1 MVFKKGLAV
10 FMWIVVLLSSCGGR
24 GEGGWAHPT
33 LQEADSL
40 VEDAPEKALSLL
52 RKDSA
57 AICGQGK
64 AGVMGLW
71 LLKIHAEDKLYV
83 THLSDSIM
91 QEVVEYY
98 DAHGTPAQRAQ
109 AHYVLGR
116 VYCDMRLSG
125 SAISA
130 FGKALEV
137 KGDDADTYL
146 YKYKAATWLGTLYG
160 DKRLWKGALEAK
172 KEAYGYAKKAGR
184 IPPPVVYALRD
195 IGRIHDYLGQA
206 KLAIPY
212 YRKASATALK
222 ARNAYLHNMVEE
234 ELAGVYIANGMMGEA
249 RRSLSTPVS
258 EGADVAAD
266 IAARYYIWGFFYER
280 NSMPDSALYFYKISL
295 PYGDMRFKHEV
306 YADIASLYLR
316 MGNYKAS
323 ANYSALY
330 EATADSL
337 KRMEMAEDENLLD
350 YVEESLSANKEKMK
364 VMGQRTKLAIIVA
377 ILVLILVPL
386 GAYAVYAFRKR
397 KIERQLQHERLKA
410 YRGRVKDSRK
420 KDKEELNALRERLNL
435 SSHAMTDM
443 QRELLQTT
451 ERLVAKEG
459 EVRALRKRQQE
470 LKITG
475 LQRSACYG
483 KFHNDNFLPELD
495 DFIELQQVLDGA
507 YDGFTSKLKELIPAI
522 REEELW
528 VCCMIKM
535 GMTPVRMCKVLSC
548 NPNYLSMMRKRLYK
562 KIFHQEGSATDFDA
576 FIKDL

>member
-1 MVFKKGLAV
+1 MFKNGLAV
-10 FMWIVVLLSSCGGR
+10 FMWIAVLLSACGGR
-24 GEGGWAHPT
+24 GEGEWAHPT

-40 VEDAPEKALSLL
+40 VEDAPGKALSLL

-91 QEVVEYY
+91 LEVVEYY
-98 DAHGTPAQRAQ
+98 DAHDTPAQRAQ

-130 FGKALEV
+130 FKKAIETRGEDSV
-137 KGDDADTYL
+137 TYL
-146 YKYKAATWLGTLYG
+146 YKYKAASWLGTLYA
-160 DKRLWKGALEAK
+160 DKRLWKDAMAAE
-172 KEAYGYAKKAGR
+172 KEAYGYAKKSGR
-184 IPPPVVYALRD
+184 KAPVIYSLRD
-195 IGRIHDYLGQA
+195 IGRMYGHQGKG

-212 YRKASATALK
+212 YRKASTIALK
-222 ARNAYLHNMVEE
+222 AGNDYLYNMVEE
-234 ELAGVYIANGMMGEA
+234 ELAGVYIANGMMAEA
-249 RRSLSTPVS
+249 RESLSTPVV
-258 EGADVAAD
+258 EGADVAED
-266 IAARYYIWGFFYER
+266 IAARYAIWGFYYER
-280 NSMPDSALYFYKISL
+280 NSKPDSALYFYKKSL
-295 PYGDMRFKHEV
+295 PYGDLGFRKEV
-306 YADIASLYLR
+306 YANIASLYRR
-316 MGNYKAS
+316 MGNYEESAS
-323 ANYSALY
+323 YAVLY
-330 EATADSL
+330 KTMADSL
-337 KRMEMAEDENLLD
+337 KRAEMAEDENLMD

-386 GAYAVYAFRKR
+386 GAYTLYAFRKR

-410 YRGRVKDSRK
+410 YRGKVNDSRK
-420 KDKEELNALRERLNL
+420 RDKEELSALRERLNN
-435 SSHAMTDM
+435 SSHALTDM

-451 ERLVAKEG
+451 ERLFAKE
-459 EVRALRKRQQE
+459 EETRVLRKRQQE
-470 LKITG
+470 LKTTE
-475 LQRSACYG
+475 LQRSECYG
-483 KFHNDNFLPELD
+483 KFHDDKFLPALK
-495 DFIELQQVLDGA
+495 DFVELQQVLDDT
-507 YDGFTSKLKELIPAI
+507 YDNFTSKLKELIPAI

>member
-1 MVFKKGLAV
+1 MMFKNGLAF
-10 FMWIVVLLSSCGGR
+10 FMWIVFLLSACGGR
-24 GEGGWAHPT
+24 GEGEWAHPT
-33 LQEADSL
+33 LQKADSL

-57 AICGQGK
+57 AIYGQGK
-64 AGVMGLW
+64 AGVMGFW
-71 LLKIHAEDKLYV
+71 LLKTHAEDKLYV

-160 DKRLWKGALEAK
+160 DKCLWQEAIVM
-172 KEAYGYAKKAGR
+172 EKKAYS
-184 IPPPVVYALRD
+184 YALRLRQKVYMIFALRN
-195 IGRIHDYLGQA
+195 IGRMCGHQGKG

-212 YRKASATALK
+212 YRKASTIALK
-222 ARNAYLHNMVEE
+222 AGNDYLYNMVEE
-234 ELAGVYIANGMMGEA
+234 ELAGVYIANGMMAEA
-249 RRSLSTPVS
+249 RESLSTPVV
-258 EGADVAAD
+258 EGADVAED
-266 IAARYYIWGFFYER
+266 IAARYAIWGFYYER
-280 NSMPDSALYFYKISL
+280 NSKPDSALYFYKKSL
-295 PYGDMRFKHEV
+295 PYGDLGFRKEV
-306 YADIASLYLR
+306 YANIASLYRR
-316 MGNYKAS
+316 MGNYEESAS
-323 ANYSALY
+323 YAVLY
-330 EATADSL
+330 KTMADSL
-337 KRMEMAEDENLLD
+337 KRAEMAEDENLMD

-420 KDKEELNALRERLNL
+420 KDKEELNALRERLNN
-435 SSHAMTDM
+435 SSHALTDM

-451 ERLVAKEG
+451 ERLFAKE
-459 EVRALRKRQQE
+459 EETRVLRKRQQE
-470 LKITG
+470 LKTTE
-475 LQRSACYG
+475 LQRSKCYE
-483 KFHNDNFLPELD
+483 KFHDDKFSPGLE
-495 DFIELQQVLDGA
+495 DFIDLQQVLDDT
-507 YDGFTSKLKELIPAI
+507 YDNFTSKLKELIPAI
-522 REEELW
+522 REDELW

-535 GMTPVRMCKVLSC
+535 CITPVRMCKVLSC
-548 NPNYLSMMRKRLYK
+548 KSNYLSMMRKRLYK
-562 KIFHQEGSATDFDA
+562 KVFGREGSATDFDA

>member
-1 MVFKKGLAV
+1 MVFKNGLAV
-10 FMWIVVLLSSCGGR
+10 FMWIAVLLSACGGR
-24 GEGGWAHPT
+24 GEGEWAHPT

-40 VEDAPEKALSLL
+40 VEDAPGKALSLL

-91 QEVVEYY
+91 LEVVEYY
-98 DAHGTPAQRAQ
+98 DAHDTPAQRAQ

-130 FGKALEV
+130 FKKAIETRGEDSV
-137 KGDDADTYL
+137 TYL
-146 YKYKAATWLGTLYG
+146 YKYKAASWLGTLYA
-160 DKRLWKGALEAK
+160 DKRLWKDAMAAE
-172 KEAYGYAKKAGR
+172 KEAYGYAKKSGR
-184 IPPPVVYALRD
+184 KAPVIYSLRD
-195 IGRIHDYLGQA
+195 IGRMYGHQGKG

-212 YRKASATALK
+212 YRKASTIALK
-222 ARNAYLHNMVEE
+222 AGNDYLYNMVEE
-234 ELAGVYIANGMMGEA
+234 ELAGVYIANGMMAEA
-249 RRSLSTPVS
+249 RESLSTPVV
-258 EGADVAAD
+258 EGADVAED
-266 IAARYYIWGFFYER
+266 IAARYAIWGFYYER
-280 NSMPDSALYFYKISL
+280 NSKPDSALYFYKKSL
-295 PYGDMRFKHEV
+295 PYGDLGFRKEV
-306 YADIASLYLR
+306 YANIASLYRR
-316 MGNYKAS
+316 MGNYEESAS
-323 ANYSALY
+323 YAVLY
-330 EATADSL
+330 KTMADSL
-337 KRMEMAEDENLLD
+337 KRAEMAEDENLMD

-386 GAYAVYAFRKR
+386 GAYTLYAFRKR

-410 YRGRVKDSRK
+410 YRGKVNDSRK
-420 KDKEELNALRERLNL
+420 RDKEELSALRERLNN
-435 SSHAMTDM
+435 SSHALTDM

-451 ERLVAKEG
+451 ERLFAKE
-459 EVRALRKRQQE
+459 EETRVLRKRQQE
-470 LKITG
+470 LKTTE
-475 LQRSACYG
+475 LQRSECYG
-483 KFHNDNFLPELD
+483 KFHDDKFLPALK
-495 DFIELQQVLDGA
+495 DFVELQQVLDDT
-507 YDGFTSKLKELIPAI
+507 YDNFTSKLKELIPAI

>member
-1 MVFKKGLAV
+1 MFKNGLAV
-10 FMWIVVLLSSCGGR
+10 FMWIAVLLSACGGR
-24 GEGGWAHPT
+24 GEGEWAHPT

-40 VEDAPEKALSLL
+40 VEDAPGKALSLL

-64 AGVMGLW
+64 AGVMGFW

-130 FGKALEV
+130 FKKAIETR
-137 KGDDADTYL
+137 GEDSATYL
-146 YKYKAATWLGTLYG
+146 YKYKAASWLGVLYE
-160 DKRLWKGALEAK
+160 DKRLWKEAMAAQ
-172 KEAYGYAKKAGR
+172 KEAYGYALKSGRKA
-184 IPPPVVYALRD
+184 PVIYALRD
-195 IGRIHDYLGQA
+195 IGRLYDYQGQG
-206 KLAIPY
+206 KRGIPY
-212 YRKASATALK
+212 YRKASAIALESG
-222 ARNAYLHNMVEE
+222 NAYLYNMVEE
-234 ELAGVYIANGMMGEA
+234 ELASVYIGQGMMAEA
-249 RRSLSTPVS
+249 RKSLSTPVV
-258 EGADVAAD
+258 EDADVDAD
-266 IAARYYIWGFFYER
+266 VAARYYIWGYYYER
-280 NSMPDSALYFYKISL
+280 KSMLDSALYFHKKSL
-295 PYGDMRFKHEV
+295 FYGDIRFKHEV
-306 YADIASLYLR
+306 YADIASLYRR
-316 MGNYKAS
+316 MGNYAES
-323 ANYSALY
+323 SSYSALY

-337 KRMEMAEDENLLD
+337 KRMEVAEDENLMD

-364 VMGQRTKLAIIVA
+364 VMRQRTKLAIIVA

-386 GAYAVYAFRKR
+386 GAYTLYAFRKR

-410 YRGRVKDSRK
+410 YRGKVNDSRK
-420 KDKEELNALRERLNL
+420 RDKEELSALRERLNN
-435 SSHAMTDM
+435 SSHAMIDM
-443 QRELLQTT
+443 QQKLLQTT
-451 ERLVAKEG
+451 ERLVAKEE
-459 EVRALRKRQQE
+459 EVRDLRKRQQE

-475 LQRSACYG
+475 LQRAECYG
-483 KFHNDNFLPELD
+483 KFHDDKFLPALK
-495 DFIELQQVLDGA
+495 DFVELQQVLDDT
-507 YDGFTSKLKELIPAI
+507 YDNFTSKLKELIPAI

>member
-130 FGKALEV
+130 FKKAIETRGEDSV
-137 KGDDADTYL
+137 TYL
-146 YKYKAATWLGTLYG
+146 YKYKAASWLGALYEG
-160 DKRLWKGALEAK
+160 KRLWKDAMAAE
-172 KEAYGYAKKAGR
+172 KEAYGYAQKSGR
-184 IPPPVVYALRD
+184 TAPVVYALRD
-195 IGRIHDYLGQA
+195 IGRLYDYQGKGKLG
-206 KLAIPY
+206 IPY
-212 YRKASATALK
+212 YRKASAIALK
-222 ARNAYLHNMVEE
+222 ARNAYLYNMVEE
-234 ELAGVYIANGMMGEA
+234 ELAGVYIENGMMAEA
-249 RRSLSTPVS
+249 RKSLSTPVV
-258 EGADVAAD
+258 EGTGVAAD
-266 IAARYYIWGFFYER
+266 IASRYYIWGFFYER
-280 NSMPDSALYFYKISL
+280 NSMTDSALYFYKKSL
-295 PYGDMRFKHEV
+295 FYGDIRFKHEV
-306 YADIASLYLR
+306 YADIASLYRR
-316 MGNYKAS
+316 MGNYAES
-323 ANYSALY
+323 SSYSALY

-337 KRMEMAEDENLLD
+337 KRMEVAEDENLMD

-364 VMGQRTKLAIIVA
+364 VMRQRTKLAIIVA

-386 GAYAVYAFRKR
+386 GAYTLYAFRKR

-410 YRGRVKDSRK
+410 YRGKVNDSRK
-420 KDKEELNALRERLNL
+420 RDKEELSALRERLNN
-435 SSHAMTDM
+435 SSHALTDM

-451 ERLVAKEG
+451 ERLFAKE
-459 EVRALRKRQQE
+459 EETRVLRKRQQE
-470 LKITG
+470 LKTTE
-475 LQRSACYG
+475 LQRSECYG
-483 KFHNDNFLPELD
+483 KFHDDKFLPALK
-495 DFIELQQVLDGA
+495 DFVELQQVLDDA
-507 YDGFTSKLKELIPAI
+507 YDGFTSKLKEFIPTI
-522 REEELW
+522 REEEMW
-528 VCCMIKM
+528 VCCMIKI
-535 GMTPVRMCKVLSC
+535 GMTLTRMCKVLSC
-548 NPNYLSMMRKRLYK
+548 KSNYLSMMRKRLYK
-562 KIFHQEGSATDFDA
+562 KVFGREGSATDFDA

>member
-1 MVFKKGLAV
+1 MFKKGLAV

-116 VYCDMRLSG
+116 VYCDMRLPG
-125 SAISA
+125 TAISS
-130 FGKALEV
+130 FKKVLGVRGE
-137 KGDDADTYL
+137 DADTYL
-146 YKYKAATWLGTLYG
+146 YKYKAATWLGTLFEE
-160 DKRLWKGALEAK
+160 KRQWRDAMAIEKR
-172 KEAYGYAKKAGR
+172 AYVYAKRSGR
-184 IPPPVVYALRD
+184 TSPVVYVLRNM
-195 IGRIHDYLGQA
+195 GRLYDYQG
-206 KLAIPY
+206 KGKRAIPY
-212 YRKASATALK
+212 YRKASAIARK
-222 ARNAYLHNMVEE
+222 AGNAYLHNMVEE

-451 ERLVAKEG
+451 ERLIAKEG

-507 YDGFTSKLKELIPAI
+507 YDGFTSKLKEFIPTI
-522 REEELW
+522 REEEMW
-528 VCCMIKM
+528 VCCMIKI
-535 GMTPVRMCKVLSC
+535 GMTLTRMCKVLSC
-548 NPNYLSMMRKRLYK
+548 KSNYLSMMRKRLYK
-562 KIFHQEGSATDFDA
+562 KVFGREGSATDFDA

>member
-1 MVFKKGLAV
+1 MFKNGLAV
-10 FMWIVVLLSSCGGR
+10 FMWIAVLLSACGGR
-24 GEGGWAHPT
+24 GEGEWAHPT

-40 VEDAPEKALSLL
+40 VEDAPGKALSLL

-91 QEVVEYY
+91 LEVVEYY
-98 DAHGTPAQRAQ
+98 DAHDTPAQRAQ

-130 FGKALEV
+130 FKKAIETRGEDSV
-137 KGDDADTYL
+137 TYL
-146 YKYKAATWLGTLYG
+146 YKYKAASWLGTLYA
-160 DKRLWKGALEAK
+160 DKRLWKDAMAAE
-172 KEAYGYAKKAGR
+172 KEAYGYAKKSGR
-184 IPPPVVYALRD
+184 KAPVIYSLRD
-195 IGRIHDYLGQA
+195 IGRMYGHQGKG

-212 YRKASATALK
+212 YRKASTIALK
-222 ARNAYLHNMVEE
+222 AGNDYLYNMVEE
-234 ELAGVYIANGMMGEA
+234 ELAGVYIANGMMAEA
-249 RRSLSTPVS
+249 RESLSTPVV
-258 EGADVAAD
+258 EGADVAED
-266 IAARYYIWGFFYER
+266 IAARYAIWGFYYER
-280 NSMPDSALYFYKISL
+280 NSKPDSALYFYKKSL
-295 PYGDMRFKHEV
+295 PYGDLGFRKEV
-306 YADIASLYLR
+306 YANIASLYRR
-316 MGNYKAS
+316 MGNYEESAS
-323 ANYSALY
+323 YAVLY
-330 EATADSL
+330 KTMADSL
-337 KRMEMAEDENLLD
+337 KRAEMAEDENLMD

-364 VMGQRTKLAIIVA
+364 VMRQRTKLAIIVA

-386 GAYAVYAFRKR
+386 GAYTLYAFRKR

-410 YRGRVKDSRK
+410 YRGKVNDSRK
-420 KDKEELNALRERLNL
+420 RDKEELSALRERLNN
-435 SSHAMTDM
+435 SSHALTDM

-451 ERLVAKEG
+451 ERLFAKE
-459 EVRALRKRQQE
+459 EETRVLRKRQQE
-470 LKITG
+470 LKTTE
-475 LQRSACYG
+475 LQRSECYG
-483 KFHNDNFLPELD
+483 KFHDDKFLPALK
-495 DFIELQQVLDGA
+495 DFVELQQVLDDT
-507 YDGFTSKLKELIPAI
+507 YDNFTSKLKELIPAI

>member
-1 MVFKKGLAV
+1 MMFKNGLAIFV
-10 FMWIVVLLSSCGGR
+10 WIVFLLSSCGGS
-24 GEGGWAHPT
+24 GEDEWAHPT
-33 LQEADSL
+33 LCEADCL

-57 AICGQGK
+57 TICGQGK
-64 AGVMGLW
+64 AGVMGFW
-71 LLKIHAEDKLYV
+71 LLKTHAEDKLYI

-91 QEVVEYY
+91 QEVVDYY
-98 DAHGTPAQRAQ
+98 DGHGVPAQRAQ
-109 AHYVLGR
+109 AYYVLGR

-130 FGKALEV
+130 FKEAIETQGEDSA
-137 KGDDADTYL
+137 TYL
-146 YKYKAATWLGTLYG
+146 YKCKSASWLGTLYG
-160 DKRLWKGALEAK
+160 NKRLWKGALEAK

-184 IPPPVVYALRD
+184 IPPVVYALRD

-350 YVEESLSANKEKMK
+350 YVEESLSANKEKME
-364 VMGQRTKLAIIVA
+364 VMRQRTKLAIIVA

-386 GAYAVYAFRKR
+386 GAYTLYAFRKR

-410 YRGRVKDSRK
+410 YRGKVNDSRK
-420 KDKEELNALRERLNL
+420 KDKEELNALRERLNN
-435 SSHAMTDM
+435 SSHALTDM

-451 ERLVAKEG
+451 ERLFAKEE
-459 EVRALRKRQQE
+459 EVQALRKRQQE
-470 LKITG
+470 LKITE
-475 LQRSACYG
+475 LQRSECYG
-483 KFHNDNFLPELD
+483 KFHDDKFLPALK
-495 DFIELQQVLDGA
+495 DFVELQQVLDDT
-507 YDGFTSKLKELIPAI
+507 YDNFTSKLKELIPAI
-522 REEELW
+522 REDEMW

-548 NPNYLSMMRKRLYK
+548 KPNYLSMMRKRLYK
-562 KIFHQEGSATDFDA
+562 KIFHQEGSATKLDA
-576 FIKDL
+576 FVKNL

>member
-1 MVFKKGLAV
+1 MFKNGLAV
-10 FMWIVVLLSSCGGR
+10 FMWIAVLLSACGGR
-24 GEGGWAHPT
+24 GEGEWAHPT

-40 VEDAPEKALSLL
+40 VEDAPGKALSLL

-91 QEVVEYY
+91 LEVVEYY
-98 DAHGTPAQRAQ
+98 DAHDTPAQRAQ

-130 FGKALEV
+130 FKKAIETRGEDSV
-137 KGDDADTYL
+137 TYL
-146 YKYKAATWLGTLYG
+146 YKYKAASWLGTLYA
-160 DKRLWKGALEAK
+160 DKRLWKDAMAAE
-172 KEAYGYAKKAGR
+172 KEAYGYAKKSGR
-184 IPPPVVYALRD
+184 KAPVIYSLRD
-195 IGRIHDYLGQA
+195 IGRMYGHQGKG

-212 YRKASATALK
+212 YRKASTIALK
-222 ARNAYLHNMVEE
+222 AGNDYLYNMVEE
-234 ELAGVYIANGMMGEA
+234 ELAGVYIANGMMAEA
-249 RRSLSTPVS
+249 RESLSTPVV
-258 EGADVAAD
+258 EGADVAED
-266 IAARYYIWGFFYER
+266 IAARYAIWGFYYER
-280 NSMPDSALYFYKISL
+280 NSKPDSALYFYKKSL
-295 PYGDMRFKHEV
+295 PYGDLGFRKEV
-306 YADIASLYLR
+306 YANIASLYRR
-316 MGNYKAS
+316 MGNYEESAS
-323 ANYSALY
+323 YAVLY
-330 EATADSL
+330 KTMADSL
-337 KRMEMAEDENLLD
+337 KRAEMAEDENLMD

-386 GAYAVYAFRKR
+386 GAYTLYAFRKR

-410 YRGRVKDSRK
+410 YRGKVNDSRK
-420 KDKEELNALRERLNL
+420 RDKEELSALRERLNN
-435 SSHAMTDM
+435 SSHALTDM

-451 ERLVAKEG
+451 ERLFAKE
-459 EVRALRKRQQE
+459 EETRVLRKRQQE
-470 LKITG
+470 LKTTE
-475 LQRSACYG
+475 LQRSECYG
-483 KFHNDNFLPELD
+483 KFHDDKFLPALK
-495 DFIELQQVLDGA
+495 DFVELQQVLDGT
-507 YDGFTSKLKELIPAI
+507 YDNFTSKLKELIPAI

>member
-1 MVFKKGLAV
+1 MMFKNGLAV
-10 FMWIVVLLSSCGGR
+10 FMWIAVLLSACGGR
-24 GEGGWAHPT
+24 GEGEWAHPT

-40 VEDAPEKALSLL
+40 VEDAPGKALSLL

-91 QEVVEYY
+91 LEVVEYY
-98 DAHGTPAQRAQ
+98 DAHDTPAQRAQ

-130 FGKALEV
+130 FKKAIETRGEDSV
-137 KGDDADTYL
+137 TYL
-146 YKYKAATWLGTLYG
+146 YKYKAASWLGTLYA
-160 DKRLWKGALEAK
+160 DKRLWKDAMAAE
-172 KEAYGYAKKAGR
+172 KEAYGYAKKSGR
-184 IPPPVVYALRD
+184 KAPVIYSLRD
-195 IGRIHDYLGQA
+195 IGRMYGHQG
-206 KLAIPY
+206 KGELAIPY
-212 YRKASATALK
+212 YCKASTIALK
-222 ARNAYLHNMVEE
+222 TRNAYLYNMVEE
-234 ELAGVYIANGMMGEA
+234 ELAGVYIANGMMAEA
-249 RRSLSTPVS
+249 RKSLSTPVV
-258 EGADVAAD
+258 EEADVDED
-266 IAARYYIWGFFYER
+266 IAARYAIWGLFYER
-280 NSMPDSALYFYKISL
+280 NSKLDSALYFYKKSL
-295 PYGDMRFKHEV
+295 PYGDFEFRKEV
-306 YADIASLYLR
+306 YAIIASLYRR
-316 MGNYKAS
+316 MGNYEESAS
-323 ANYSALY
+323 YAALY
-330 EATADSL
+330 KTTVDSL
-337 KRMEMAEDENLLD
+337 KRAEMAEDENLMD

-364 VMGQRTKLAIIVA
+364 VMRQRTKLAIIVA

-386 GAYAVYAFRKR
+386 GAYTLYAFRKR

-410 YRGRVKDSRK
+410 YRGKMNDSRK
-420 KDKEELNALRERLNL
+420 RDKEELSALRERLNL

-451 ERLVAKEG
+451 ERLIAKEG
-459 EVRALRKRQQE
+459 EARALRKRQQE

-507 YDGFTSKLKELIPAI
+507 YDGFTSKLKEFIPTI
-522 REEELW
+522 REEEMW
-528 VCCMIKM
+528 VCCMIKI
-535 GMTPVRMCKVLSC
+535 GMTLTRMCKVLSC
-548 NPNYLSMMRKRLYK
+548 KSNYLSMMRKRLYK
-562 KIFHQEGSATDFDA
+562 KVFGREGSATDFDA

>member
-1 MVFKKGLAV
+1 MFKKGLAV
-10 FMWIVVLLSSCGGR
+10 FMWIAVLLSACGGR
-24 GEGGWAHPT
+24 GEGEWAHPT

-40 VEDAPEKALSLL
+40 VEDAPGKALSLL

-160 DKRLWKGALEAK
+160 DKCLWQEAIVV
-172 KEAYGYAKKAGR
+172 EKKAYS
-184 IPPPVVYALRD
+184 YALRLRKKVYVIFALRN
-195 IGRIHDYLGQA
+195 IGRMYGHQGKGQ
-206 KLAIPY
+206 LAIPY
-212 YRKASATALK
+212 YRKASTIALK
-222 ARNAYLHNMVEE
+222 AGNDYLYNMVEE
-234 ELAGVYIANGMMGEA
+234 ELAGVYITNGMMAEA
-249 RRSLSTPVS
+249 RKSLSTPVV
-258 EGADVAAD
+258 EGADVAED

-451 ERLVAKEG
+451 ERLIAKEG

-507 YDGFTSKLKELIPAI
+507 YDGFTSKLKEFIPTI
-522 REEELW
+522 REEEMW
-528 VCCMIKM
+528 VCCMIKI
-535 GMTPVRMCKVLSC
+535 GMTLTRMCKVLSC
-548 NPNYLSMMRKRLYK
+548 KSNYLSMMRKRLYK
-562 KIFHQEGSATDFDA
+562 KVFGREGSATDFDA

>member
-1 MVFKKGLAV
+1 MVFKNGLAV
-10 FMWIVVLLSSCGGR
+10 FMWIAVLLSACGGR
-24 GEGGWAHPT
+24 GEGEWAHPT

-71 LLKIHAEDKLYV
+71 LLKTHAEDKLYV

-116 VYCDMRLSG
+116 VYCDMRLPG
-125 SAISA
+125 TAISS
-130 FGKALEV
+130 FKKVLGVRGE
-137 KGDDADTYL
+137 DADTYL
-146 YKYKAATWLGTLYG
+146 YKYKAATWLGTLFEE
-160 DKRLWKGALEAK
+160 KRLWRDAMAIEKR
-172 KEAYGYAKKAGR
+172 AYVYAKRSGRKA
-184 IPPPVVYALRD
+184 PVIYSLRD
-195 IGRIHDYLGQA
+195 IGRMYGHQG
-206 KLAIPY
+206 KGELAIPY
-212 YRKASATALK
+212 YCKASTIALK
-222 ARNAYLHNMVEE
+222 TRNAYLYNMVEE
-234 ELAGVYIANGMMGEA
+234 ELAGLYIANGMMAEA
-249 RRSLSTPVS
+249 RKSLSTPVV
-258 EGADVAAD
+258 EEADVDED
-266 IAARYYIWGFFYER
+266 IAARYAIWGLFYER
-280 NSMPDSALYFYKISL
+280 NSKPDSALYFYKKSL
-295 PYGDMRFKHEV
+295 PYGDLGFRKEV
-306 YADIASLYLR
+306 YANIASLYRR
-316 MGNYKAS
+316 MGNYEESAS
-323 ANYSALY
+323 YAVLY
-330 EATADSL
+330 KTMADSL
-337 KRMEMAEDENLLD
+337 KRAEMAEDENLMD

-364 VMGQRTKLAIIVA
+364 VMRQRTKLAIIVA

-386 GAYAVYAFRKR
+386 GAYTLYAFRKR

-410 YRGRVKDSRK
+410 YRGKMNDSRK
-420 KDKEELNALRERLNL
+420 RDKEELSALRERLNN
-435 SSHAMTDM
+435 SSHAMINM
-443 QRELLQTT
+443 QQELLQTT
-451 ERLVAKEG
+451 ERLVAKEE
-459 EVRALRKRQQE
+459 EVRDLRKRQQE

-475 LQRSACYG
+475 LQRAECYG
-483 KFHNDNFLPELD
+483 KFHDDKFLPALK
-495 DFIELQQVLDGA
+495 DFVELQQVLDDT
-507 YDGFTSKLKELIPAI
+507 YDNFTSKLKELIPAI

-562 KIFHQEGSATDFDA
+562 KIFHQEGSAKDFDA

>member
-1 MVFKKGLAV
+1 MFKNGLAV
-10 FMWIVVLLSSCGGR
+10 FMWIVVLLSSCGGS
-24 GEGGWAHPT
+24 ETDEWAHPT
-33 LQEADSL
+33 LYEADSL

-98 DAHGTPAQRAQ
+98 DAHGTPAQRAH

-130 FGKALEV
+130 FEKAIETRGEDNV
-137 KGDDADTYL
+137 TYL
-146 YKYKAATWLGTLYG
+146 YKYKAASWLGALYEG
-160 DKRLWKGALEAK
+160 KRLWKDAMAAE
-172 KEAYGYAKKAGR
+172 KEAYGYAQKSGR
-184 IPPPVVYALRD
+184 TAPVVYALRD
-195 IGRIHDYLGQA
+195 IGRLYDYQGKGKLG
-206 KLAIPY
+206 IPY
-212 YRKASATALK
+212 YRKASAIALK
-222 ARNAYLHNMVEE
+222 ARNAYLYNMVEE
-234 ELAGVYIANGMMGEA
+234 ELAGVYIENGMMAEA
-249 RRSLSTPVS
+249 RKSLSTPVV
-258 EGADVAAD
+258 EGTGVAAD
-266 IAARYYIWGFFYER
+266 IASRYYIWGFFYER

-295 PYGDMRFKHEV
+295 PYGDIRFKHEV
-306 YADIASLYLR
+306 YADIASLYRR
-316 MGNYKAS
+316 MGNYAES
-323 ANYSALY
+323 SSYSALY

-337 KRMEMAEDENLLD
+337 KRMEVAEDENLLD

-364 VMGQRTKLAIIVA
+364 VMRQRTKLAIIVA

-386 GAYAVYAFRKR
+386 GAYTLYAFRKR

-410 YRGRVKDSRK
+410 YRGKVNDSRK
-420 KDKEELNALRERLNL
+420 RDKEELSALRERLNN
-435 SSHAMTDM
+435 SSHALTDM

-451 ERLVAKEG
+451 ERLFAKE
-459 EVRALRKRQQE
+459 EETRVLRKRQQE
-470 LKITG
+470 LKTTE
-475 LQRSACYG
+475 LQRSECYG
-483 KFHNDNFLPELD
+483 KFHDDKFLPALK
-495 DFIELQQVLDGA
+495 DFVELQQVLDDT
-507 YDGFTSKLKELIPAI
+507 YDNFTSKLKELIPAI
-522 REEELW
+522 REEEMW

-548 NPNYLSMMRKRLYK
+548 KPNYLSMMRKRLYK

>member
-1 MVFKKGLAV
+1 MVFKNGLAV
-10 FMWIVVLLSSCGGR
+10 FMWIAVLLSSCGGR

-64 AGVMGLW
+64 VGVMGFW
-71 LLKIHAEDKLYV
+71 LLKTHAEDKLYV

-91 QEVVEYY
+91 QEVADYY
-98 DAHGTPAQRAQ
+98 ARHGTPAQRAH
-109 AHYVLGR
+109 AYYVLGR

-130 FGKALEV
+130 FKKAIETR
-137 KGDDADTYL
+137 GEDSATYL
-146 YKYKAATWLGTLYG
+146 YKYKAASWLGALYEG
-160 DKRLWKGALEAK
+160 KRLWKDAMAAE
-172 KEAYGYAKKAGR
+172 KEAYGYAQKSGR
-184 IPPPVVYALRD
+184 TAPVVYALRD
-195 IGRIHDYLGQA
+195 IGRLYDYQGKGKLG
-206 KLAIPY
+206 IPY
-212 YRKASATALK
+212 YRKASAIALK
-222 ARNAYLHNMVEE
+222 ARNAYLYNMVEE
-234 ELAGVYIANGMMGEA
+234 ELAGVYIENGMMAEA
-249 RRSLSTPVS
+249 RKSLSTPVV
-258 EGADVAAD
+258 EEADVDED
-266 IAARYYIWGFFYER
+266 IAARYAIWGLFYER
-280 NSMPDSALYFYKISL
+280 NSKPDSALYFYKKSL
-295 PYGDMRFKHEV
+295 PYGDFEFRKEV
-306 YADIASLYLR
+306 YAIIASLYRR
-316 MGNYKAS
+316 MGNYEESAS
-323 ANYSALY
+323 YAALY
-330 EATADSL
+330 KTTVDSL
-337 KRMEMAEDENLLD
+337 KRAEMAEDENLMD

-364 VMGQRTKLAIIVA
+364 VMRQRTKLAIIVA

-386 GAYAVYAFRKR
+386 GAYTLYAFRKR

-410 YRGRVKDSRK
+410 YRGKMNDSRK
-420 KDKEELNALRERLNL
+420 RDKEELSALRERLNN
-435 SSHAMTDM
+435 SSHAMIDM
-443 QRELLQTT
+443 QQELLQTT
-451 ERLVAKEG
+451 ERLVAKEE
-459 EVRALRKRQQE
+459 EVRDLRKRQQE

-475 LQRSACYG
+475 LQRAECYG
-483 KFHNDNFLPELD
+483 KFHDDKFLPALK
-495 DFIELQQVLDGA
+495 DFVELQQVLDDT
-507 YDGFTSKLKELIPAI
+507 YDNFTSKLKELIPAI

>member
-1 MVFKKGLAV
+1 MFKNGLAV
-10 FMWIVVLLSSCGGR
+10 FMWIAVLLSACGGR
-24 GEGGWAHPT
+24 GEGEWAHPT

-40 VEDAPEKALSLL
+40 VEDAPGKALSLL

-91 QEVVEYY
+91 LEVVEYY
-98 DAHGTPAQRAQ
+98 DAHDTPAQRAQ

-130 FGKALEV
+130 FKKAIETRGEDSV
-137 KGDDADTYL
+137 TYL
-146 YKYKAATWLGTLYG
+146 YKYKAASWLGTLYA
-160 DKRLWKGALEAK
+160 DKRLWKDAMAAE
-172 KEAYGYAKKAGR
+172 KEAYGYAKKSGR
-184 IPPPVVYALRD
+184 KAPVIYSLRD
-195 IGRIHDYLGQA
+195 IGRMYGHQGKG

-212 YRKASATALK
+212 YRKASTIALK
-222 ARNAYLHNMVEE
+222 AGNDYLYNMVEE
-234 ELAGVYIANGMMGEA
+234 ELAGVYIANGMMAEA
-249 RRSLSTPVS
+249 RESLSTPVV
-258 EGADVAAD
+258 EGADVAED
-266 IAARYYIWGFFYER
+266 IAARYAIWGFYYER
-280 NSMPDSALYFYKISL
+280 NSKPDSALYFYKKSL
-295 PYGDMRFKHEV
+295 PYGDLGFRKEV
-306 YADIASLYLR
+306 YANIASLYRR
-316 MGNYKAS
+316 MGNYEESAS
-323 ANYSALY
+323 YAVLY
-330 EATADSL
+330 KTMADSL
-337 KRMEMAEDENLLD
+337 KRAEMAEDENLMD

-386 GAYAVYAFRKR
+386 GAYTLYAFRKR

-410 YRGRVKDSRK
+410 YRGKVNDSRK
-420 KDKEELNALRERLNL
+420 RDKEELSALRERLNN
-435 SSHAMTDM
+435 SSHALTDM

-451 ERLVAKEG
+451 ERLFAKE
-459 EVRALRKRQQE
+459 EETRVLRKRQQE
-470 LKITG
+470 LKTTE
-475 LQRSACYG
+475 LQGSECYG
-483 KFHNDNFLPELD
+483 KFHDDKFLPALK
-495 DFIELQQVLDGA
+495 DFVELQQVLDDT
-507 YDGFTSKLKELIPAI
+507 YDNFTSKLKELIPAI